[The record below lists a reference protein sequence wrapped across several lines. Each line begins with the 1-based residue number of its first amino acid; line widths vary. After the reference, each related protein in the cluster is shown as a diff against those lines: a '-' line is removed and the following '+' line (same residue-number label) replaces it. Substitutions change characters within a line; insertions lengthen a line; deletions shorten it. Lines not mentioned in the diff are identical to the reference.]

1 MRRPAILLRY
11 TADHGGTEEAPV
23 VRIHNSAEA
32 LTTAADHLARQGI
45 AWRTPDAVESLG
57 VLGYRL
63 WFGSDHPG
71 PVRAAPLP
79 VDVRLDGKVH
89 FATQ

>member
-11 TADHGGTEEAPV
+11 TTDNAGWDTEPV
-23 VRIHNSAEA
+23 VRVHNSAEA

-45 AWRTPDAVESLG
+45 AWRRPEAVESLG
-57 VLGYRL
+57 ILGYRL
-63 WFGSDHPG
+63 WFGSDTPG
-71 PVRAAPLP
+71 PIQSPPQP

-89 FATQ
+89 FTTR